1 MSKYWQRRDQV
12 EREVLFKK
20 LQAELNKEL
29 AKLYRVTLNELKVD
43 IYMLYDEI
51 TQGEYIISD
60 LYKFNKYYDL
70 MNKIHEKLTE
80 LGEKEVAVFEPE
92 LIKMYK
98 QNSEQIGHAFGL
110 GASLNEEAAIKAV
123 SSIWCSDGKN
133 WSDRI
138 WDNKAKLQNKLE
150 QGIFDCISRGAKRSD
165 LVKEIMQDFGVTF
178 HQAQTLVR
186 TELTYVQNRSTLDK
200 FAESG
205 VEEYEFL
212 ATDDE
217 RECEVCAKLNGKR
230 YRLID
235 ASVGDNMPPIHPN
248 CRCSMLAVVAKP
260 RDVMA

>member
-29 AKLYRVTLNELKVD
+29 ARLYRITLNELKVD

-51 TQGEYIISD
+51 TQGDYIISD
-60 LYKFNKYYDL
+60 LYKYNKYYDL
-70 MNKIHEKLTE
+70 MNKIHDKLNE
-80 LGEKEVAVFEPE
+80 LGQKEVAVFEPE

-98 QNSEQIGHAFGL
+98 QNSTQIGHLFGL
-110 GASLNEEAAIKAV
+110 GASIDEESAIKVV

-138 WDNKAKLQNKLE
+138 WDNKAKLQNKIE
-150 QGIFDCISRGAKRSD
+150 QGLFDIISRGAPRSD
-165 LVKEIMQDFGVTF
+165 LIKELMQDFGVSF

-200 FAESG
+200 FADAG
-205 VEEYEFL
+205 VQEFEFL

-217 RECEVCAKLNGKR
+217 RECDECAKLDGKR
-230 YRLID
+230 FRIIE
-235 ASVGDNMPPIHPN
+235 SQVGINTPPIHPN
-248 CRCSMLAVVAKP
+248 CRCSMLAVVPKP
-260 RDVMA
+260 QGM